1 MERINIAQVDIDV
14 EALINKSAEV
24 RQRIME
30 VSDQMKALK
39 DALNKG
45 GISVQE
51 YTRQMALLQNVQR
64 ENQREQ
70 RAYDNLISSHIAV
83 QHQTM
88 QANNTLTGSIRELGT
103 ALAQNRRIYED
114 FTQAQRESAEGKAL
128 LETIH
133 AQDEAYRELQRS
145 IGVTQVD
152 VGNYRQAILD
162 ALGDNQAFG
171 TSMNGIV
178 NSFNNV
184 RMNVIALSTPFVN
197 FVQTGRLA
205 PAALNATA
213 AATGNVST
221 GMKVLR
227 GAIIAT
233 GIGALVVVLGSL
245 IAYFTSTQEGIN
257 KVNRVLTPL
266 KVAFQTLIGVVQS
279 VGKVMVEAFQ
289 AAWQPIKKAG
299 ELIGT
304 FLITPLKQVIGVVK
318 GLSKVITGDFEGAWE
333 EVKKPT
339 QDLVN
344 KAKEMGKAASD
355 AKGKFSELGGEMKNI
370 AGNIKATMD
379 EALKRGQRIEEI
391 NQKLSASEADYI
403 EQTANLK
410 QQFKELNL
418 IAEDT
423 TKTFA
428 EREEAA
434 KKSIDVQREINKLAE
449 DRNLLEQELLNLKFA
464 SNDTSN
470 ADKAELAR
478 KKAELAEQAAARIEA
493 ITTQNNKVN
502 TIRKAANDEENAR
515 RKEQADKARAHLEE
529 QLKWQ
534 KEAVEDYVKTNS
546 AVAQSL
552 KERLAIEEKGMRDRL
567 DILEI
572 EKTKGLIKQ
581 KEYEKEKKEI
591 EREFLKTKVE
601 LSIEAV
607 KKEADKYEAQN
618 KSKIDSETRLT
629 SELIVQEQARQDAIY
644 QVKVEA
650 LEKEKKLKQDA
661 HDWDY
666 NAESEYQQQL
676 QSLKDDHD
684 TQSRELRKQA
694 DQQEKELKKQNDEL
708 DFQEK
713 IARLESEGAGEY
725 EIRYAQLENENA
737 LAIQKAD
744 EQHQAG
750 QLSDEQYQRNLELI
764 RKNYAKKKIAIDKS
778 VEDAKLQAFQSVF
791 GQIKGLV
798 GEQTALGKAAA
809 IAETTI
815 NTYMAAQKAY
825 SAMSGIP
832 VVGPALGAVAA
843 AAAITSGLM
852 NVAKITSTEVKYA
865 DGGLLRGKS
874 HSEGGIPFTVAGRG
888 GFEAEGGEYIVNKRA
903 TAMYFP
909 VLEAINR
916 SVGYGNYNPVY
927 MAAGGVIKQL
937 PDMQIDYKE
946 MMNAIKE
953 GAMQGTQAGAYEG
966 SMQGALQGTQQ
977 GAFEGARAGSL
988 EGSMQGA
995 FEGATIGTTSGLTD
1009 SILRISDNER
1019 ARQSASI

>member
-114 FTQAQRESAEGKAL
+114 FTQAQRESAEGKQL

-178 NSFNNV
+178 NSFNNLRV
-184 RMNVIALSTPFVN
+184 NVIALSTPFVN

-245 IAYFTSTQEGIN
+245 IAYFTSTQEGID
-257 KVNRVLTPL
+257 KVNKVLTPL
-266 KVAFQTLIGVVQS
+266 KVVFQTLIGVVQNFGKYLLEAITHPKQMLIDLLDFLKGQFVNRLTGMIDIFKGIGKIITGDIKEGIKQVGEAAAQTVTGVENV
-279 VGKVMVEAFQ
+279 VGKVKDA
-289 AAWQPIKKAG
+289 
-299 ELIGT
+299 
-304 FLITPLKQVIGVVK
+304 
-318 GLSKVITGDFEGAWE
+318 
-333 EVKKPT
+333 
-339 QDLVN
+339 
-344 KAKEMGKAASD
+344 GKAMSD
-355 AKGKFSELGGEMKNI
+355 TI
-370 AGNIKATMD
+370 D
-379 EALKRGQRIEEI
+379 EAVKRGQRIEEI
-391 NQKLSASEADYI
+391 NQKLSSSEADFI
-403 EQTANLK
+403 QQTAELK
-410 QQFKELNL
+410 QLFKEQNM

-434 KKSIDVQREINKLAE
+434 KKSIEIQKQINKLAE
-449 DRNLLEQELLNLKFA
+449 DRNGLEQELLNLKFA
-464 SNDTSN
+464 SNDTSD
-470 ADKAELAR
+470 ADRAELAK

-502 TIRKAANDEENAR
+502 TIRKAADDEANAR

-552 KERLAIEEKGMRDRL
+552 QERLAIEEKGMQDRL
-567 DILEI
+567 ALLEK
-572 EKTKGLIKQ
+572 EKSKGLIK
-581 KEYEKEKKEI
+581 KNEYEKQKREI
-591 EREFLKTKVE
+591 EEAYLKTRTD

-607 KKEADKYEAQN
+607 KKEAEQYEAQN
-618 KSKIDSETRLT
+618 KTKIESETRLT
-629 SELIVQEQARQDAIY
+629 AELITQEQARQDAIY
-644 QVKVEA
+644 QKKVEA
-650 LEKEKKLKQDA
+650 LEKEKQLKQEA
-661 HDWDY
+661 HNWDY
-666 NAESEYQQQL
+666 NAEEEYQSQL
-676 QSLKDDHD
+676 RALQEDHD
-684 TQSRELRKQA
+684 TQRR
-694 DQQEKELKKQNDEL
+694 ELKKQADEQDKEQRKLNADL
-708 DFQEK
+708 DFQER
-713 IARLESEGAGEY
+713 IARLESEEAGEY

-825 SAMSGIP
+825 SAMAAIP

-843 AAAITSGLM
+843 AAAVASGLM
-852 NVAKITSTEVKYA
+852 NVAKISSTDVKYEK
-865 DGGLLRGKS
+865 GGLLKGKS

-916 SVGYGNYNPVY
+916 SAGYGNYNPVY
-927 MAAGGVIKQL
+927 MAAGGVIKQV
-937 PDMQIDYKE
+937 PIQSEIKE
-946 MMNAIKE
+946 LKFDFEQMMNVIRE
-953 GAMQGTQAGAYEG
+953 GAMQGT
-966 SMQGALQGTQQ
+966 LQGSQQ

>member
-178 NSFNNV
+178 NSFNNLRV
-184 RMNVIALSTPFVN
+184 NVIALSSPFVN

-257 KVNRVLTPL
+257 KVNKVLTPL
-266 KVAFQTLIGVVQS
+266 KVVFQTLIGVVQNFGKYLLEAITHPKQMLIDLLDFLKGQFMNRLTGMIDIFKGIGKIITGDIKEGIKQVGEAAAQTVTGVENV
-279 VGKVMVEAFQ
+279 VGKVKDA
-289 AAWQPIKKAG
+289 
-299 ELIGT
+299 
-304 FLITPLKQVIGVVK
+304 
-318 GLSKVITGDFEGAWE
+318 
-333 EVKKPT
+333 
-339 QDLVN
+339 
-344 KAKEMGKAASD
+344 GKAMSD
-355 AKGKFSELGGEMKNI
+355 TI
-370 AGNIKATMD
+370 D
-379 EALKRGQRIEEI
+379 EAVKRGQRIEEI
-391 NQKLSASEADYI
+391 NQKLSSSEADFI
-403 EQTANLK
+403 EQTAELK
-410 QQFKELNL
+410 QLFKEQNM

-434 KKSIDVQREINKLAE
+434 KKSIEIQKQINKLAE
-449 DRNLLEQELLNLKFA
+449 DRNGLEQELLNLKFA
-464 SNDTSN
+464 SNDTSD
-470 ADKAELAR
+470 ADRAELAR

-502 TIRKAANDEENAR
+502 TIRKAANDQANAQA
-515 RKEQADKARAHLEE
+515 KEAADKARAHLEE

-534 KEAVEDYVKTNS
+534 KEVVEEYVKTNS

-552 KERLAIEEKGMRDRL
+552 QERLAIEEKGMQDRL
-567 DILEI
+567 ALLDK
-572 EKTKGLIKQ
+572 EKANGLIK
-581 KEYEKEKKEI
+581 KNEYEKQKREI

-607 KKEADKYEAQN
+607 KKEAEQYELQN
-618 KSKIDSETRLT
+618 KTKIDSETRLT
-629 SELIVQEQARQDAIY
+629 AELIAQEQARQDAIY
-644 QVKVEA
+644 QKKVEA
-650 LEKEKKLKQDA
+650 LEKEKQLKQDA

-666 NAESEYQQQL
+666 KAEEEYQSQL
-676 QSLKDDHD
+676 Q
-684 TQSRELRKQA
+684 ELRQGYDEKA
-694 DQQEKELKKQNDEL
+694 KELSKQQSEIDKEEKKTQQEL
-708 DFQEK
+708 DFEDKLLTLQEQGATQWEIEEEQMRQNHEQEREALNELLASNQISQEEHNKRLSILNRKQSQDEINLKRKTEESK
-713 IARLESEGAGEY
+713 IQLALGALSQAKQLFGE
-725 EIRYAQLENENA
+725 
-737 LAIQKAD
+737 
-744 EQHQAG
+744 H
-750 QLSDEQYQRNLELI
+750 
-764 RKNYAKKKIAIDKS
+764 
-778 VEDAKLQAFQSVF
+778 
-791 GQIKGLV
+791 
-798 GEQTALGKAAA
+798 TAVGKAAA
-809 IAETTI
+809 VAEAMI
-815 NTYMAAQKAY
+815 NTYLGITKALSAYPPPYNAIMAGVTG
-825 SAMSGIP
+825 AMGM
-832 VVGPALGAVAA
+832 L
-843 AAAITSGLM
+843 
-852 NVAKITSTEVKYA
+852 NVKKIMETDVKYEK
-865 DGGLLRGKS
+865 GGLLKGKS
-874 HSEGGIPFTVAGRG
+874 HNEGGIPFTVAGRG

-927 MAAGGVIKQL
+927 MAAGGVIKQV
-937 PDMQIDYKE
+937 PDIQIDYNE

>member
-114 FTQAQRESAEGKAL
+114 FTQAQRESAEGKQL

-178 NSFNNV
+178 NSFNNLRV
-184 RMNVIALSTPFVN
+184 NVIALSTSFVN

-245 IAYFTSTQEGIN
+245 IAYFTSTQEGID
-257 KVNRVLTPL
+257 KVNKVLTPL
-266 KVAFQTLIGVVQS
+266 KVVFQTLIGVVQNFGKYLLEAITHPKQMLIDLLDFLKGQFMNRLNGMIDIFKGIGKIITGDIKEGIKQVGEAAAQTVTGVENV
-279 VGKVMVEAFQ
+279 VGKV
-289 AAWQPIKKAG
+289 KDAG
-299 ELIGT
+299 E
-304 FLITPLKQVIGVVK
+304 
-318 GLSKVITGDFEGAWE
+318 A
-333 EVKKPT
+333 
-339 QDLVN
+339 
-344 KAKEMGKAASD
+344 MSD
-355 AKGKFSELGGEMKNI
+355 TI
-370 AGNIKATMD
+370 D
-379 EALKRGQRIEEI
+379 EAVKRGQRIEEI
-391 NQKLSASEADYI
+391 NQKLSSSEADFI
-403 EQTANLK
+403 QQTAELK
-410 QQFKELNL
+410 QLFKEQNM

-434 KKSIDVQREINKLAE
+434 KKSIEIQKQINKLAE
-449 DRNLLEQELLNLKFA
+449 DRNGLEQELLNLKFA
-464 SNDTSN
+464 SNDTSD
-470 ADKAELAR
+470 ADRAELAR

-534 KEAVEDYVKTNS
+534 REAVEEYVKTNS

-552 KERLAIEEKGMRDRL
+552 QERLAIEEKGMQDRL
-567 DILEI
+567 ALLDK
-572 EKTKGLIKQ
+572 EKANGLIK
-581 KEYEKEKKEI
+581 KNEYEKQKREI
-591 EREFLKTKVE
+591 EEAYLKTRAE

-607 KKEADKYEAQN
+607 KKEAEQYEAQN
-618 KSKIDSETRLT
+618 KTKIESETRLT
-629 SELIVQEQARQDAIY
+629 AELIVQEQARQDAIY
-644 QVKVEA
+644 QKKVEA
-650 LEKEKKLKQDA
+650 LEKEKQLKQEMHA
-661 HDWDY
+661 WDY
-666 NAESEYQQQL
+666 KAEEEYQSQL
-676 QSLKDDHD
+676 Q
-684 TQSRELRKQA
+684 ELREGYDEKAKELSKQQS
-694 DQQEKELKKQNDEL
+694 DIEKEEKKSQQEL
-708 DFQEK
+708 DFQDKLLTLQEQGAMQWEVEAEQMRQNHEQEREALSELLANNQISQEEYNK
-713 IARLESEGAGEY
+713 RLLILNRKHAQDEINLKRKTEETKVQLASAALSQAKQLFGE
-725 EIRYAQLENENA
+725 
-737 LAIQKAD
+737 
-744 EQHQAG
+744 H
-750 QLSDEQYQRNLELI
+750 
-764 RKNYAKKKIAIDKS
+764 
-778 VEDAKLQAFQSVF
+778 
-791 GQIKGLV
+791 
-798 GEQTALGKAAA
+798 TAVGKAAA
-809 IAETTI
+809 IAEAMI
-815 NTYMAAQKAY
+815 NTYLGITKALSAYPPPYNAIMAGVTG
-825 SAMSGIP
+825 AMGM
-832 VVGPALGAVAA
+832 L
-843 AAAITSGLM
+843 
-852 NVAKITSTEVKYA
+852 NVKKIMETDVKYEK
-865 DGGLLRGKS
+865 GGLLKGKS